1 MANAPDAP
9 RPIIVRTVEELRG
22 HTGQWRRAGQTIG
35 LVPTMGALHDGHIS
49 LAQIAKDKADRL
61 IVSIFVNAKQFSP
74 NEDFDQYPRDEDA
87 DLAKLAA
94 VQADLVFLP
103 SAEEMYGEGF
113 ATTIHV
119 DHLTRDLCGATRPRL
134 FDGVTTIV
142 TKLLLQTN
150 PHIAV
155 FGEKDYQQ
163 LLVIRRLVRDLDIAV
178 TILSGP
184 TKREPDGLA
193 ISSRN
198 QYLTPEQRG
207 VAAQLNR
214 ILSDTADEIAQGSGI
229 ALQVALATSK
239 LTDAGFDGTDYLE
252 VRDADTLKPID
263 QLERPARILGAVW
276 LGTTRLIDNRE
287 ILPSESGDILWFED
301 SR

>member
-1 MANAPDAP
+1 MANSPDAL
-9 RPIIVRTVEELRG
+9 RPIIVRTVEQLRG

-49 LAQIAKDKADRL
+49 LAQIAKDNADRL
-61 IVSIFVNAKQFSP
+61 IVSIFVNSKQFSP
-74 NEDFDQYPRDEDA
+74 HEDFDRYPREQDA
-87 DLAKLAA
+87 DVAKLAA

-103 SAEEMYGEGF
+103 SADEMYGEGF

-119 DHLTRDLCGATRPRL
+119 DDLTRDLCAATRPRL

-142 TKLLLQTN
+142 TKLLLQTT
-150 PHIAV
+150 PDIAV

-214 ILSDTADEIAQGSGI
+214 ILRDTADEIAQGSGI
-229 ALQVALATSK
+229 AAQVALAKSK
-239 LTDAGFDGTDYLE
+239 LTGIGFDGMDYLE
-252 VRDADTLKPID
+252 VRDADTLEPID
-263 QLERPARILGAVW
+263 RLERPARILGAVW

-287 ILPSESGDILWFED
+287 ILPSKSGGDPLV
-301 SR
+301 